1 MMEVHF
7 GSRQGHNVE
16 VYCQNAMRSSS
27 IKRGLTI
34 LKDIHR
40 NLVERQTSAM
50 AIDSLKSR
58 EEKYE
63 IVLNEKQRSLLLNMK
78 NEKEYAT
85 GVLKVDIESLEDVGL
100 IYEQNQM
107 LEQVELLLAERGGVV
122 IERVEEIHN
131 NHIQYV
137 YLFWLP

>member
-1 MMEVHF
+1 
-7 GSRQGHNVE
+7 
-16 VYCQNAMRSSS
+16 
-27 IKRGLTI
+27 
-34 LKDIHR
+34 
-40 NLVERQTSAM
+40 M